1 MNKSERVEIQV
12 FKELKRILDDT
23 SSVLYFKPKIFY
35 HEYEVNPDIL
45 WIFIPTSS
53 ILVIEVKAWSYDFLK
68 DASIELGGRYINI
81 SGRKFENPLF
91 EVDRHK
97 NYILCKLRDENV
109 DATVDYA
116 VVFPNLTREEF
127 EYLDDAF
134 RHHVKGNR
142 CIFKDDL
149 EDKDKILGKLARLI
163 HSRYGNPELLMT
175 LSDNPDKIDK
185 IRRVLFPELVIGK
198 EFLKTTSID
207 IPILDVAQERL
218 LRNVS
223 RGLRILRGAPG
234 SGKTVTLVGK
244 AIYEKLYKKTIY
256 GAKKVLILTFT
267 RILAEDIRNMIQNNI
282 EYNGLKLSIDDFD
295 IHTMHSLTRKLCNKY
310 DIRWDMDEDIDIAIG
325 RLLDIEFNEEDKYDV
340 ILCDEVQDFGKN
352 WFKLIDRLKKEDS
365 IVIFC
370 VDETQR
376 IYDRS
381 IWKWKDVGIEARG
394 RRVLILRKSYRTPTK
409 FLKASVEF
417 IKRDKGLI
425 RELKEL
431 EGIDLDEI
439 ESVKDTEENI
449 EFHIGNEH
457 EIVRQIINEVL
468 KQQGYKYGD
477 IYILSPFKWHIRWIY
492 EELLKYFDGSVLHL
506 VDSDSPITDKKL
518 PKDKILLTTYVSS
531 KGLENR
537 VIIVTG
543 THLLPRH
550 KSENNPSLT
559 SKQVERIDRRRLYVA
574 MTRARDKLFLTAYKK
589 EGFAKELYEFKEYI
603 ENKYLKN

>member
-1 MNKSERVEIQV
+1 MYVTTLIFNRAFGNIMSNKLITLGEIQIHDDIDENERVEMRV
-12 FKELKRILDDT
+12 FRKLKKILEDT
-23 SSVLYFKPKIFY
+23 SSVSYFKPKIFY

-68 DASIELGGRYINI
+68 DASIEPGGHYINI

-97 NYILCKLRDENV
+97 NYILRKLRDENI

-134 RHHVKGNR
+134 RHHVNENR

-149 EDKDKILGKLARLI
+149 EDKDKILGKLARLLQ
-163 HSRYGNPELLMT
+163 SRYGNPELLMT
-175 LSDNPDKIDK
+175 LSDNPDEIDK

-198 EFLKTTSID
+198 EFLRTTSGD
-207 IPILDVAQERL
+207 IPILDVAQEKL

-256 GAKKVLILTFT
+256 GSKKVLILTFT

-282 EYNGLKLSIDDFD
+282 EYNELKLSVDDFD
-295 IHTMHSLTRKLCNKY
+295 IHTMHSLTRKLCNRY
-310 DIRWDMDEDIDIAIG
+310 GIRWDTNEDIDTAIE

-352 WFKLIDRLKKEDS
+352 WFKLIDRLKKENS

-409 FLKASVEF
+409 FLRASVEF
-417 IKRDKGLI
+417 IKRDRGLI

-439 ESVKDTEENI
+439 ESVKDTEESI
-449 EFHIGNEH
+449 KLYIGNEY

-468 KQQGYKYGD
+468 RQGYEYGD
-477 IYILSPFKWHIRWIY
+477 IYVLSPF
-492 EELLKYFDGSVLHL
+492 
-506 VDSDSPITDKKL
+506 
-518 PKDKILLTTYVSS
+518 
-531 KGLENR
+531 N
-537 VIIVTG
+537 
-543 THLLPRH
+543 
-550 KSENNPSLT
+550 
-559 SKQVERIDRRRLYVA
+559 
-574 MTRARDKLFLTAYKK
+574 MAYKK
-589 EGFAKELYEFKEYI
+589 DS
-603 ENKYLKN
+603 